1 MIIEP
6 ERSGKSISDVC
17 IAFGISRETWYKWKR
32 RYDAYGVDGLKNQSR
47 KPHNIKNVK
56 VTEELEKLVLE
67 LRLNN
72 RFGPMRIRFRLKRKY
87 GVSLGTKTIY
97 NLLKRH
103 KLNVLAVK
111 LKRKYKRFEM
121 KHPNELVQMDT
132 KGPFYLK
139 ASRTKHYLIHV
150 IDDCSR
156 KVVSKWCNRRTS
168 EAALSVLKEWVK
180 LHGKPNKV
188 MHDGGTEFTSTD
200 FKNFLILN
208 GIKDKQIPKG
218 YPQEQGK
225 VEAYNK
231 IVIAEFLQIEELKD
245 EKDGAEKYES
255 FVNSYNHE
263 REHGGINGMTPAEM
277 FKTTT
282 TDALKQDKKCQP
294 CWYIILSTMSGST
307 TFNQQI
313 FNFVIEC

>member
-17 IAFGISRETWYKWKR
+17 IAFGVSRETWYKWKR
-32 RYDAYGVDGLKNQSR
+32 RYDAYGIDGLKNQSR
-47 KPHNIKNVK
+47 KPHTIKNVK

-97 NLLKRH
+97 NLLKIH
-103 KLNVLAVK
+103 KLNVLSVK

-139 ASRTKHYLIHV
+139 ASRTKHYFIHA

-156 KVVSKWCNRRTS
+156 RVVSKWCNRRTS
-168 EAALSVLKEWVK
+168 EEALLVLKEWVK
-180 LHGKPNKV
+180 LHGKPMKV
-188 MHDGGTEFTSTD
+188 MHDGGKEFTSIE
-200 FKNFLILN
+200 FRNFLILN

-231 IVIAEFLQIEELKD
+231 IVIAEFLQVEELID
-245 EKDGAEKYES
+245 EKDGAKKYQS
-255 FVNSYNHE
+255 FVNSYNYE
-263 REHGGINGMTPAEM
+263 REHGGINGMTPAEK
-277 FKTTT
+277 F
-282 TDALKQDKKCQP
+282 LKC
-294 CWYIILSTMSGST
+294 L
-307 TFNQQI
+307 
-313 FNFVIEC
+313 

>member
-180 LHGKPNKV
+180 LHGKPNKA

-255 FVNSYNHE
+255 FVNSYNYE
-263 REHGGINGMTPAEM
+263 REHGGINGMTPAEKFM
-277 FKTTT
+277 KC
-282 TDALKQDKKCQP
+282 LKQP
-294 CWYIILSTMSGST
+294 LLIH
-307 TFNQQI
+307 
-313 FNFVIEC
+313 

>member
-87 GVSLGTKTIY
+87 GVRLGTKTIY

-255 FVNSYNHE
+255 FVNSYNYE
-263 REHGGINGMTPAEM
+263 REHGGINGMTPAEKFM
-277 FKTTT
+277 KC
-282 TDALKQDKKCQP
+282 LKQP
-294 CWYIILSTMSGST
+294 PLIH
-307 TFNQQI
+307 
-313 FNFVIEC
+313 

>member
-1 MIIEP
+1 VDIIENRYRMIIEP

-17 IAFGISRETWYKWKR
+17 IAFGVSRATWYKWKR
-32 RYDAYGVDGLKNQSR
+32 RYDIYGIDGLKNQSR
-47 KPHNIKNVK
+47 KPHNIKNLK

-139 ASRTKHYLIHV
+139 ASRTKHYFIHV

-231 IVIAEFLQIEELKD
+231 IVISEFLQIEELKD

-255 FVNSYNHE
+255 FVNSYNYE
-263 REHGGINGMTPAEM
+263 REHGGINGMTPAEKFM
-277 FKTTT
+277 KC
-282 TDALKQDKKCQP
+282 LKQP
-294 CWYIILSTMSGST
+294 LLIH
-307 TFNQQI
+307 
-313 FNFVIEC
+313 

>member
-6 ERSGKSISDVC
+6 ERSGETISDVC
-17 IAFGISRETWYKWKR
+17 IAFGVSRATWYKWKR
-32 RYDAYGVDGLKNQSR
+32 RYDTYGIDGLKNQSR
-47 KPHNIKNVK
+47 KPHNIKNMK

-87 GVSLGTKTIY
+87 GVSSGTKTIY

-139 ASRTKHYLIHV
+139 ASRTKHYFIHV

-168 EAALSVLKEWVK
+168 EEALSVLKEWVK

-231 IVIAEFLQIEELKD
+231 IVISEFLQIEELKD

-255 FVNSYNHE
+255 FVNSYNYE
-263 REHGGINGMTPAEM
+263 REHGGINGMTPAEKFM
-277 FKTTT
+277 
-282 TDALKQDKKCQP
+282 KCLEQP
-294 CWYIILSTMSGST
+294 LLIH
-307 TFNQQI
+307 
-313 FNFVIEC
+313 

>member
-17 IAFGISRETWYKWKR
+17 IAFGVSRATWYKWKR
-32 RYDAYGVDGLKNQSR
+32 RYDAYGIDGLKNQSR
-47 KPHNIKNVK
+47 KPHNIKNLK

-139 ASRTKHYLIHV
+139 ASRTKHYFIHV

-218 YPQEQGK
+218 YP
-225 VEAYNK
+225 
-231 IVIAEFLQIEELKD
+231 
-245 EKDGAEKYES
+245 
-255 FVNSYNHE
+255 
-263 REHGGINGMTPAEM
+263 
-277 FKTTT
+277 
-282 TDALKQDKKCQP
+282 
-294 CWYIILSTMSGST
+294 
-307 TFNQQI
+307 
-313 FNFVIEC
+313 

>member
-32 RYDAYGVDGLKNQSR
+32 RYDVYGVDGLKNQSR
-47 KPHNIKNVK
+47 KPHNIKNLK

-139 ASRTKHYLIHV
+139 ASRTKHYFIHV

-231 IVIAEFLQIEELKD
+231 IVISEFLQIEELKD

-255 FVNSYNHE
+255 FVNSYNYE
-263 REHGGINGMTPAEM
+263 REHGGINGMTPAEKFM
-277 FKTTT
+277 KC
-282 TDALKQDKKCQP
+282 LKQP
-294 CWYIILSTMSGST
+294 LLIH
-307 TFNQQI
+307 
-313 FNFVIEC
+313 

>member
-17 IAFGISRETWYKWKR
+17 IAFGVSRATWYKWKR
-32 RYDAYGVDGLKNQSR
+32 RYDTYGIDGLKNQSR
-47 KPHNIKNVK
+47 KPHNIKNLK

-139 ASRTKHYLIHV
+139 ASRTKHYFIHV

-231 IVIAEFLQIEELKD
+231 IVISEFLQIEELKD

-255 FVNSYNHE
+255 FVNSYNYE
-263 REHGGINGMTPAEM
+263 REHGGINGMTSAEKFM
-277 FKTTT
+277 KC
-282 TDALKQDKKCQP
+282 LKQP
-294 CWYIILSTMSGST
+294 LLIH
-307 TFNQQI
+307 
-313 FNFVIEC
+313 

>member
-1 MIIEP
+1 MDIIENRYRMIIEP

-255 FVNSYNHE
+255 FVNSYNYE
-263 REHGGINGMTPAEM
+263 REHGGINGMTPAEKFM
-277 FKTTT
+277 KC
-282 TDALKQDKKCQP
+282 LKQP
-294 CWYIILSTMSGST
+294 LLIH
-307 TFNQQI
+307 
-313 FNFVIEC
+313 

>member
-32 RYDAYGVDGLKNQSR
+32 RYDVYGVDGLKNQSR

-255 FVNSYNHE
+255 FVNSYNYE
-263 REHGGINGMTPAEM
+263 REHGGINGMTPAEKFM
-277 FKTTT
+277 KC
-282 TDALKQDKKCQP
+282 LKQP
-294 CWYIILSTMSGST
+294 LLIH
-307 TFNQQI
+307 
-313 FNFVIEC
+313 

>member
-6 ERSGKSISDVC
+6 ERSGETISDVC
-17 IAFGISRETWYKWKR
+17 IAFGVSRATWYKWKR
-32 RYDAYGVDGLKNQSR
+32 RYDTYDIDGLKNQSR
-47 KPHNIKNVK
+47 KPHNIKNLK

-139 ASRTKHYLIHV
+139 ASRTKHYFIHV

-188 MHDGGTEFTSTD
+188 MHDGGKEFTSTK

-231 IVIAEFLQIEELKD
+231 IVISEFLQIEELKD

-255 FVNSYNHE
+255 FVNSYNYE
-263 REHGGINGMTPAEM
+263 REHGGINGMTPAEKFM
-277 FKTTT
+277 KC
-282 TDALKQDKKCQP
+282 LKQP
-294 CWYIILSTMSGST
+294 LLIH
-307 TFNQQI
+307 
-313 FNFVIEC
+313 

>member
-17 IAFGISRETWYKWKR
+17 IAFGVSRATWYKWKR
-32 RYDAYGVDGLKNQSR
+32 RYDTYGVDGLKNQSR
-47 KPHNIKNVK
+47 KPHNIKNLK

-139 ASRTKHYLIHV
+139 ASRTKHYFIHV

-231 IVIAEFLQIEELKD
+231 IVISEFLQIEELKD

-255 FVNSYNHE
+255 FVNSYNYE
-263 REHGGINGMTPAEM
+263 REHGGINGMTPAEKFM
-277 FKTTT
+277 KC
-282 TDALKQDKKCQP
+282 LKQP
-294 CWYIILSTMSGST
+294 LLIH
-307 TFNQQI
+307 
-313 FNFVIEC
+313 

>member
-1 MIIEP
+1 MTIEP

-17 IAFGISRETWYKWKR
+17 IAFGVSRATWYKWKR
-32 RYDAYGVDGLKNQSR
+32 RYDTYGIDGLKNQSR
-47 KPHNIKNVK
+47 KPHNIKNLK

-139 ASRTKHYLIHV
+139 ASRTKHYFIHV

-231 IVIAEFLQIEELKD
+231 IVISEFLQIEELKD

-255 FVNSYNHE
+255 FVNSYNYE
-263 REHGGINGMTPAEM
+263 REHGGINGMTPAEKFM
-277 FKTTT
+277 KC
-282 TDALKQDKKCQP
+282 LKQP
-294 CWYIILSTMSGST
+294 LLIH
-307 TFNQQI
+307 
-313 FNFVIEC
+313 

>member
-32 RYDAYGVDGLKNQSR
+32 RYDVYGVDGLKNQSR

-132 KGPFYLK
+132 KGPFYIK
-139 ASRTKHYLIHV
+139 ASRTKHYFIHV

-255 FVNSYNHE
+255 FVNSYNYE
-263 REHGGINGMTPAEM
+263 REHGGINGMTPAEKFM
-277 FKTTT
+277 KC
-282 TDALKQDKKCQP
+282 LKQP
-294 CWYIILSTMSGST
+294 LLIH
-307 TFNQQI
+307 
-313 FNFVIEC
+313 

>member
-1 MIIEP
+1 MIIEA

-17 IAFGISRETWYKWKR
+17 IAFGVSRATWYKWKR
-32 RYDAYGVDGLKNQSR
+32 RYDTYGIDGLKNQSR
-47 KPHNIKNVK
+47 KPHNIKNLK

-111 LKRKYKRFEM
+111 LKKNKRFEM

-139 ASRTKHYLIHV
+139 ASRTKHYFIHV

-231 IVIAEFLQIEELKD
+231 IVISEFLQIEELKD

-255 FVNSYNHE
+255 FVNSYNYE
-263 REHGGINGMTPAEM
+263 REHGGINGMTPAEKFM
-277 FKTTT
+277 
-282 TDALKQDKKCQP
+282 KCLEQP
-294 CWYIILSTMSGST
+294 LLIH
-307 TFNQQI
+307 
-313 FNFVIEC
+313 

>member
-1 MIIEP
+1 MDIIENKYRMIIEP

-32 RYDAYGVDGLKNQSR
+32 RYDVYGVDGLKNQSR

-139 ASRTKHYLIHV
+139 ASRTKHYFIHV

-168 EAALSVLKEWVK
+168 EVALSVLKEWVK

-231 IVIAEFLQIEELKD
+231 IA
-245 EKDGAEKYES
+245 
-255 FVNSYNHE
+255 
-263 REHGGINGMTPAEM
+263 
-277 FKTTT
+277 
-282 TDALKQDKKCQP
+282 
-294 CWYIILSTMSGST
+294 
-307 TFNQQI
+307 
-313 FNFVIEC
+313 

>member
-6 ERSGKSISDVC
+6 ERSGKSISYVC

-32 RYDAYGVDGLKNQSR
+32 RYDVYGVDGLKNQSR
-47 KPHNIKNVK
+47 KPHNIKNLK

-87 GVSLGTKTIY
+87 GISLGTKTIY

-139 ASRTKHYLIHV
+139 ASRTKHYFIHV

-231 IVIAEFLQIEELKD
+231 IVISEFLQIEELKD

-255 FVNSYNHE
+255 FVNSYNYE
-263 REHGGINGMTPAEM
+263 REHGGINGMTPAEKFM
-277 FKTTT
+277 
-282 TDALKQDKKCQP
+282 KCLEQP
-294 CWYIILSTMSGST
+294 LLIH
-307 TFNQQI
+307 
-313 FNFVIEC
+313 

>member
-17 IAFGISRETWYKWKR
+17 IAFGVSRATWYKWKR
-32 RYDAYGVDGLKNQSR
+32 RYDTYGIDGLKNQSR
-47 KPHNIKNVK
+47 KPHNIKNLK
-56 VTEELEKLVLE
+56 ATEELEKLVLE

-139 ASRTKHYLIHV
+139 ASRTKHYFIHV

-231 IVIAEFLQIEELKD
+231 IVISEFLQIELKD

-255 FVNSYNHE
+255 FVNSYNYE
-263 REHGGINGMTPAEM
+263 REHGGINGMTPAEKFM
-277 FKTTT
+277 KC
-282 TDALKQDKKCQP
+282 LKQP
-294 CWYIILSTMSGST
+294 LLIH
-307 TFNQQI
+307 
-313 FNFVIEC
+313 

>member
-1 MIIEP
+1 VDIIENRYRMIIEP

-32 RYDAYGVDGLKNQSR
+32 RYDVYGVDGLKNQSR

-56 VTEELEKLVLE
+56 ITEELEKLVLE

-139 ASRTKHYLIHV
+139 ASRTKHYFIHV

-208 GIKDKQIPKG
+208 GIKNKQIPKG

-255 FVNSYNHE
+255 FVNSYNYE
-263 REHGGINGMTPAEM
+263 REHGGINGMTPAEKFM
-277 FKTTT
+277 KC
-282 TDALKQDKKCQP
+282 LKQP
-294 CWYIILSTMSGST
+294 LLIH
-307 TFNQQI
+307 
-313 FNFVIEC
+313 

>member
-17 IAFGISRETWYKWKR
+17 IAFGVSRATWYKWKR
-32 RYDAYGVDGLKNQSR
+32 RYDVYGVDGLKNQSR
-47 KPHNIKNVK
+47 KPHNIKNIK

-87 GVSLGTKTIY
+87 GVRLGTKTIY

-139 ASRTKHYLIHV
+139 ASRTKHCFIHV

-231 IVIAEFLQIEELKD
+231 IVICEFLQIEELKD

-255 FVNSYNHE
+255 FVNSYNYE
-263 REHGGINGMTPAEM
+263 REHGGINGMTPAEKFM
-277 FKTTT
+277 KC
-282 TDALKQDKKCQP
+282 LKQP
-294 CWYIILSTMSGST
+294 LLIH
-307 TFNQQI
+307 
-313 FNFVIEC
+313 

>member
-231 IVIAEFLQIEELKD
+231 IVIAEFLQVEELKD

-255 FVNSYNHE
+255 FVNSYNYE
-263 REHGGINGMTPAEM
+263 REHGGINGMTPAEKFM
-277 FKTTT
+277 KC
-282 TDALKQDKKCQP
+282 LKQP
-294 CWYIILSTMSGST
+294 LLIH
-307 TFNQQI
+307 
-313 FNFVIEC
+313 

>member
-17 IAFGISRETWYKWKR
+17 IAFGVSRATWYKWKR
-32 RYDAYGVDGLKNQSR
+32 RYDTYGIDGLKNQSR
-47 KPHNIKNVK
+47 KPHNIKNLK

-111 LKRKYKRFEM
+111 LKKNKRFEM

-139 ASRTKHYLIHV
+139 ASRTKHYFIHV

-168 EAALSVLKEWVK
+168 EAALSVLKEWIK

-231 IVIAEFLQIEELKD
+231 IVISEFLQIEELKD

-255 FVNSYNHE
+255 FVNSYNYE
-263 REHGGINGMTPAEM
+263 REHGGINGMTPAEKFM
-277 FKTTT
+277 KC
-282 TDALKQDKKCQP
+282 LKQP
-294 CWYIILSTMSGST
+294 LLIH
-307 TFNQQI
+307 
-313 FNFVIEC
+313 

>member
-1 MIIEP
+1 MDIIENRYRMIIEP
-6 ERSGKSISDVC
+6 ERSGKSISYVC

-32 RYDAYGVDGLKNQSR
+32 LYDVYGVDGLKNQSR

-139 ASRTKHYLIHV
+139 ASRTKHYFIHV

-168 EAALSVLKEWVK
+168 EGALSVLKEWVK

-231 IVIAEFLQIEELKD
+231 IVISEFLQVEELKD

-255 FVNSYNHE
+255 FVNSYNYE
-263 REHGGINGMTPAEM
+263 REHGGINGMTPAEKFM
-277 FKTTT
+277 KC
-282 TDALKQDKKCQP
+282 LKQP
-294 CWYIILSTMSGST
+294 LLIH
-307 TFNQQI
+307 
-313 FNFVIEC
+313 

>member
-32 RYDAYGVDGLKNQSR
+32 RYDVYGVDGLKNQSR

-139 ASRTKHYLIHV
+139 ASRTKHYFIHV

-208 GIKDKQIPKG
+208 GINDKQIPKG

-255 FVNSYNHE
+255 FVNSYNYE
-263 REHGGINGMTPAEM
+263 REHGGINGMTPAEKFM
-277 FKTTT
+277 KC
-282 TDALKQDKKCQP
+282 LKQP
-294 CWYIILSTMSGST
+294 LLIH
-307 TFNQQI
+307 
-313 FNFVIEC
+313 

>member
-1 MIIEP
+1 MDIIENRYRMIIEP
-6 ERSGKSISDVC
+6 ERSGKTVSDVC
-17 IAFGISRETWYKWKR
+17 IAFGVSRATWYKWKR
-32 RYDAYGVDGLKNQSR
+32 RYDAYGIDGLKNQSR
-47 KPHNIKNVK
+47 KPHNIKNLK

-103 KLNVLAVK
+103 KLNVLAIK

-139 ASRTKHYLIHV
+139 ASRTKHYFIHV

-231 IVIAEFLQIEELKD
+231 IVISEFLQIEELKD

-255 FVNSYNHE
+255 FVNSYNYE
-263 REHGGINGMTPAEM
+263 REHGGINGMTPAEKFM
-277 FKTTT
+277 KC
-282 TDALKQDKKCQP
+282 LKQP
-294 CWYIILSTMSGST
+294 LLIH
-307 TFNQQI
+307 
-313 FNFVIEC
+313 